1 MVTWSNFYH
10 SGLSLS
16 TWKDKI
22 IPSVWFIDHKIWL
35 IENHNKKSMQWV
47 VTAQRL
53 WSILLGLQKCNLSL
67 QYETVC
73 TVSVNRVD
81 EIKVW
86 DFILCKSI
94 YHFSQVIFGENLV
107 IEMKN
112 VQYVTLHTFNPSY
125 LRILGGLNCR
135 NK

>member
-1 MVTWSNFYH
+1 MGRNRTEVVVNFA
-10 SGLSLS
+10 
-16 TWKDKI
+16 
-22 IPSVWFIDHKIWL
+22 WF
-35 IENHNKKSMQWV
+35 
-47 VTAQRL
+47 A
-53 WSILLGLQKCNLSL
+53 KCNLSL

-107 IEMKN
+107 IDLKN
-112 VQYVTLHTFNPSY
+112 VQYVIGSAYF
-125 LRILGGLNCR
+125 
-135 NK
+135 